1 MKPKWLL
8 EKDTFAENLEGIYN
22 AIKSQGMEYKVVD
35 YFPFEGMKFADTFG
49 TESQDCIITYGSLG
63 MSKQVLKKTRWVPG
77 AWCDLK
83 KFECTYYYP
92 RLGKYLLNNH
102 YMMLPYG
109 ELVRQYGLLA
119 DTFGRNDSLFIR
131 PNGGDKSFSGKV
143 ISCGRA
149 EQYIKDVQDLGFYGI
164 EPESLVAVSRPIN
177 LFEEWRLVIV
187 EGQCVASSQY
197 KENGL
202 VKLREGCPLEVLK
215 FAFEVVSTWQPERCW
230 VLDICRTK
238 ARDFRVVEINSFS
251 SSGLYVCNK
260 DDVVRAVSA
269 AAVNEWEEYQSDEV
283 QQGIDTES
291 LPS

>member
-8 EKDTFAENLEGIYN
+8 EKDTFAENLEGLYN

-35 YFPFEGMKFADTFG
+35 YFPFEGMKFADAFG
-49 TESQDCIITYGSLG
+49 VDAQDCIITYGSLG

-92 RLGKYLLNNH
+92 RLGKFLLNDS

-131 PNGGDKSFSGKV
+131 PNDGDKSFSGKV
-143 ISCGRA
+143 ISLL
-149 EQYIKDVQDLGFYGI
+149 QYEKDVQDLGFYGVDA
-164 EPESLVAVSRPIN
+164 ESLVIVSRPIN
-177 LFEEWRLVIV
+177 LLEEWRLVIV
-187 EGQCVASSQY
+187 EDEIVAASQY
-197 KENGL
+197 KDNGL
-202 VKLREGCPLEVLK
+202 VKLKEGCPVEVSQ
-215 FAFEVVSTWQPERCW
+215 FAWEVVKTWQPERCW
-230 VLDICRTK
+230 VLDVCRTK
-238 ARDFRVVEINSFS
+238 ARDLRVVEINSFS

-269 AAVNEWEEYQSDEV
+269 AAVNEWKEYKAD
-283 QQGIDTES
+283 ES
-291 LPS
+291 LTTQNT